1 MGTSLVYQSA
11 AIYELVM
18 LGLYGRH
25 YPARYRAL
33 AEMIPANASVL
44 DVCCGPGILFERHL
58 RRKGVDYLG
67 LDINPRFVERVRR
80 RGGGAM
86 LWDLHRDEPLP
97 TADYVTMQASLYQ
110 FLPDAAP
117 IVERMCHAAREC
129 LIIAEPIR
137 NLADSA
143 WPWLATMAQRST
155 DPGLGSRPRR
165 FTEATL
171 DDLFR
176 SLRMPLSRSFLI
188 PGGREKVY
196 VLDKAECLPLASG
209 D

>member
-1 MGTSLVYQSA
+1 MGTSLVYRSA

-33 AEMIPANASVL
+33 AEMIPAKASVL
-44 DVCCGPGILFERHL
+44 DVCCGPGILYDRYL

-67 LDINPRFVERVRR
+67 LDINPRFVARVRR
-80 RGGGAM
+80 RGGRAM

-97 TADYVTMQASLYQ
+97 AADYVTMQASLYQ
-110 FLPDAAP
+110 FLPNAAP
-117 IVERMCHAAREC
+117 IVERLCRAARKR
-129 LIIAEPIR
+129 LIVAEPIR

-143 WPWLATMAQRST
+143 WPWLARMAQRST
-155 DPGLGSRPRR
+155 DPGLGSRPSR

-171 DDLFR
+171 DELFR
-176 SLRMPLSRSFLI
+176 SLGMPVSRSFLI
-188 PGGREKVY
+188 PGGREKIY
-196 VLDKAECLPLASG
+196 VLDPAEGRPLASN

>member
-1 MGTSLVYQSA
+1 MGTSLVYRSA

-25 YPARYRAL
+25 YSARYRAL
-33 AEMIPANASVL
+33 AEMIPPKASVL
-44 DVCCGPGILFERHL
+44 DVCCGPGILYDRYL
-58 RRKGVDYLG
+58 RRKGIDYLG
-67 LDINPRFVERVRR
+67 LDINPRFVARVRR
-80 RGGGAM
+80 HGGRAM
-86 LWDLHRDEPLP
+86 LWDLHRDESLP

-117 IVERMCHAAREC
+117 VVERMGRAARKC
-129 LIIAEPIR
+129 VIVAEPIH
-137 NLADSA
+137 NLAHSA
-143 WPWLATMAQRST
+143 WPWLAAMARRST

-171 DDLFR
+171 DNLFG
-176 SLRMPLSRSFLI
+176 SLGMPVSRSFLI
-188 PGGREKVY
+188 PGGREKIY
-196 VLDKAECLPLASG
+196 ALDPADRQSSAF